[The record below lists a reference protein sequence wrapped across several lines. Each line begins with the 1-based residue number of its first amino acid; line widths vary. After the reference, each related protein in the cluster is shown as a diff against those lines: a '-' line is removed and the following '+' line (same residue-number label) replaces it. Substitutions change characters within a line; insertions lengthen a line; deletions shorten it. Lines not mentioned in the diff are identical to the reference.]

1 MPDIIAAA
9 DQTAATTLLHD
20 AETTLGT
27 ITKNGGGSL
36 GPFFANYGASVSFSG
51 GTVNLIP
58 PNVIEI
64 ANLNVNYSLHLTF
77 GLDLNNFLP
86 HFCLPQICFFGWCTP
101 KICIS
106 WPTVSIP
113 VSFADSLT
121 ITGDF
126 TVVAALMGPIWNVNV
141 VIDGVPLLQFGAGT
155 ALLLAA
161 IGAAVTAA
169 VIWVPLIGP
178 FLAGLAALV
187 VAAIGIA
194 GLTGLLGAI
203 ITPFIAGLSFTVY
216 SQPKLFPVL
225 PNAGVNDPEVDVT
238 ITALAAAVQATDKN
252 ELVLTASVAA

>member
-9 DQTAATTLLHD
+9 DQTAATKLLHD

-27 ITKNGGGSL
+27 LSKSGGGSL

-51 GTVNLIP
+51 GTVNLLP

-64 ANLNVNYSLHLTF
+64 ANMNVNYSLNLTF

-101 KICIS
+101 KICLS

-113 VSFADSLT
+113 VSFSDSLT

-126 TVVAALMGPIWNVNV
+126 TVVAALLGANWQVNV
-141 VIDGVPLLQFGAGT
+141 VINGVPLLQFGAGT
-155 ALLLAA
+155 ALLL
-161 IGAAVTAA
+161 
-169 VIWVPLIGP
+169 
-178 FLAGLAALV
+178 
-187 VAAIGIA
+187 AAIGIA

-203 ITPFIAGLSFTVY
+203 ITPFISGLSFTVY